1 MRLPLEFFARDYLSR
16 DTAGRMTWVNSRTND
31 LYRLVQGVKDA
42 TTRVMDHGAPV
53 SELDA
58 AVASLEGRLQ
68 HIRDHAA
75 AVNAVRS
82 EEQVSRKPPP

>member
-1 MRLPLEFFARDYLSR
+1 MHMPLEFFARDYLSR
-16 DTAGRMTWVNSRTND
+16 DTAGRMSWLNTRAND

-42 TTRVMDHGAPV
+42 TARVMDHGAPI

-58 AVASLEGRLQ
+58 ALDSLQRRLQ

-75 AVNAVRS
+75 AVDTLRGM
-82 EEQVSRKPPP
+82 E